1 MNGKRMPSPALVISV
16 AALFV
21 SLSGTAIGRV
31 VTSSGY
37 GGQRAWPP
45 GVGSL

>member
-21 SLSGTAIGRV
+21 SLSGTAIAAGVVPRSRSGR
-31 VTSSGY
+31 SS
-37 GGQRAWPP
+37 PTTP
-45 GVGSL
+45 